1 MKQYIINSFLHP
13 LLSDYK
19 IYRKWIGGEW
29 SRRYIDY
36 AYNDIWFLKS
46 DPIPVCA
53 RGMAYCEYYRKK
65 TMAFNQLE
73 IGKLYQIVSGYE
85 NIGIRDENGEEV
97 GRVKLKDTI
106 VYLGFFHNPTIEND
120 WGELLRLEY
129 KFLSG
134 NGLVGFIPTEM
145 DVGFITAE
153 IL

>member
-1 MKQYIINSFLHP
+1 MKQHIINSFLHP
-13 LLSDYK
+13 FLSDYK

-53 RGMAYCEYYRKK
+53 RGMAYCEYYRKE

-97 GRVKLKDTI
+97 GFVKLNDPLL
-106 VYLGFFHNPTIEND
+106 YLGFYDNGTVETD
-120 WGELLRLEY
+120 WGQLFTSEH
-129 KFLSG
+129 KFLTQDGVVGYIITESE
-134 NGLVGFIPTEM
+134 VGFIA
-145 DVGFITAE
+145 AE
-153 IL
+153 H

>member
-13 LLSDYK
+13 FLSDYK

-53 RGMAYCEYYRKK
+53 RGMAYCEYYRKES
-65 TMAFNQLE
+65 MAFNQLE

-97 GRVKLKDTI
+97 GFVKLNDPLL
-106 VYLGFFHNPTIEND
+106 YLGFYDNGTVETD
-120 WGELLRLEY
+120 WGQLFTSEH
-129 KFLSG
+129 KFLTQDG
-134 NGLVGFIPTEM
+134 VVGYIITESEARFIP
-145 DVGFITAE
+145 AE

>member
-13 LLSDYK
+13 FLSDYK

-53 RGMAYCEYYRKK
+53 RGTTFYEDYRKE
-65 TMAFNQLE
+65 TITFNQLKV
-73 IGKLYQIVSGYE
+73 GKLYQIVSGYE
-85 NIGIRDENGEEV
+85 STRIRNENGE
-97 GRVKLKDTI
+97 GIGFVKLNDPLL
-106 VYLGFFHNPTIEND
+106 YLGFYDNGTVETD
-120 WGELLRLEY
+120 WGQLFTSEH
-129 KFLSG
+129 KFLTQDG
-134 NGLVGFIPTEM
+134 VVGYIITESEARFIP
-145 DVGFITAE
+145 AE